1 MGRVLGRAHV
11 ATEVERRLRV
21 VPHGEGLEVVREGVG
36 FDAARFVGL
45 EVKARGR
52 AEGGLVARAAKELE
66 EIRLREEVHAGGM
79 PWVELRVRVDLVL
92 PVLRLI
98 EHDHRE
104 VDVLLVFLGPEV
116 RVVEH
121 L

>member
-66 EIRLREEVHAGGM
+66 EIRMVWEQNTLAM
-79 PWVELRVRVDLVL
+79 
-92 PVLRLI
+92 
-98 EHDHRE
+98 
-104 VDVLLVFLGPEV
+104 
-116 RVVEH
+116 
-121 L
+121 